1 LIYLQTRFT
10 QFFLCDSKIE
20 SLYFHFINT
29 NLNFIIMR
37 NSEETKL
44 DEVWVTPEI
53 TMQNVN
59 EKTEGDPTIGDD
71 GLGDGLFS

>member
-1 LIYLQTRFT
+1 
-10 QFFLCDSKIE
+10 
-20 SLYFHFINT
+20 
-29 NLNFIIMR
+29 MR